1 VSANAALTGIQAVL
15 LDVEGTTTPLAFVSD
30 RLFPFARTH
39 LRRHLEQHASSDDY
53 SALFD
58 RLHDEHDRDAGAG
71 EPVPEWVAAPLAS
84 RLESVASYCDWL
96 MQRDRKSTGL
106 KDLQGRIWEEGYARG
121 ELVGEVFDDVP
132 QALARWRERGLP
144 IGIFSSGSAL
154 AQQLL
159 FRHSS
164 SGDLSRFLDWYFDTT
179 IGQKKESE
187 SYRRIALRMGK
198 PSPAILFVSDVTA
211 ELAAAR
217 GAGMQTVL
225 SIRAGNQPQPD
236 ADAYRAIR
244 TFDEL
249 PVEMAHRG

>member
-1 VSANAALTGIQAVL
+1 MRSFTGIQAVL
-15 LDVEGTTTPLAFVSD
+15 LDIEGTTTPLAFVSD
-30 RLFPFARTH
+30 VLFPFARTN
-39 LRRHLEQHASSDDY
+39 LRRHIEQHAASNEY
-53 SALFD
+53 TALFD
-58 RLHDEHDRDAGAG
+58 RLRDEHDTDAQAA
-71 EPVPEWVAAPLAS
+71 EPVPEWVDSPMAS

-106 KDLQGRIWEEGYARG
+106 KDLQGRIWEEGYARA

-132 QALARWRERGLP
+132 RALARWQEQGLA

-179 IGQKKESE
+179 IGPKRESE

-198 PSPAILFVSDVTA
+198 PSSAILFVSDVTG

-225 SIRAGNQPQPD
+225 SIRAGNQPQSD
-236 ADAYRAIR
+236 ADAYWAIR

-249 PVEMAHRG
+249 PTEMGKRG